1 MKTPDKWIILKI
13 NNTLY
18 KILASWYG
26 GYLGG
31 DSWQMNSGIIAV
43 DNTKKAFNFHGSSGS
58 CYHCYKN
65 AYGMNSIA
73 AGILNKLQK
82 VEGYEVIV
90 MPEVTD
96 WSAIDYGITQ
106 NYTDD

>member
-1 MKTPDKWIILKI
+1 MKTPDKWVILKI
-13 NNTLY
+13 NNNLY

-26 GYLGG
+26 GYLGR
-31 DSWQMNSGIIAV
+31 DSWQMNSGIVSLDA
-43 DNTKKAFNFHGSSGS
+43 TTKAFNFHGSSGS

-73 AGILNKLQK
+73 AEILTKLQS
-82 VEGYEVIV
+82 VEGYEVTV

-96 WSAIDYGITQ
+96 WSAIDYRIYK
-106 NYTDD
+106 NE